1 MEFVFETTYDQRAI
15 SEMAKALRKTIRK
28 KKNKRTH
35 ILGWLVILFAILISI
50 PEKGEQF
57 VVTGSAVLTW
67 IVVFIMILV
76 LLFEDK
82 INGYIAKKRM
92 LKGTESVKVTFKE
105 DGYVSTSPIGKSE
118 WHYKNIQQI
127 AETEEYFIFV
137 FDQSHAQVYNKKGLI
152 SGNIDDFRK
161 FIAEKTEKE
170 VQSIK

>member
-28 KKNKRTH
+28 KRNKRTH

-76 LLFEDK
+76 LIFEDK
-82 INGYIAKKRM
+82 INGYSNTNRSNNCNYRQK
-92 LKGTESVKVTFKE
+92 
-105 DGYVSTSPIGKSE
+105 
-118 WHYKNIQQI
+118 
-127 AETEEYFIFV
+127 
-137 FDQSHAQVYNKKGLI
+137 
-152 SGNIDDFRK
+152 
-161 FIAEKTEKE
+161 
-170 VQSIK
+170 

>member
-1 MEFVFETTYDQRAI
+1 M
-15 SEMAKALRKTIRK
+15 KALRKTIRK

-57 VVTGSAVLTW
+57 VVTG
-67 IVVFIMILV
+67 
-76 LLFEDK
+76 
-82 INGYIAKKRM
+82 
-92 LKGTESVKVTFKE
+92 SVKVTFKE

-170 VQSIK
+170 VQKIK

>member
-28 KKNKRTH
+28 KRNKRTH
-35 ILGWLVILFAILISI
+35 ILGWFVILFAILISI

-76 LLFEDK
+76 LIFEDK

-92 LKGTESVKVTFKE
+92 LAGTESVTVTFKE
-105 DGYVSTSPIGKSE
+105 DGYVSTSSIGKSE

-137 FDQSHAQVYNKKGLI
+137 FDQSHAQVYNKKGLV

-170 VQSIK
+170 VQKIK